1 MKPTISQ
8 GSNGTLTVT
17 GAELDWLERAIEHQL
32 YLDTYRKQYSKTRRA
47 KVQAIRSA
55 LEAKGVDIKRLEAE
69 AVAKVRAS
77 QK

>member
-47 KVQAIRSA
+47 KVQAIRQA
-55 LEAKGVDIKRLEAE
+55 LESKGVDVKKLEAE
-69 AVAKVRAS
+69 AVARVRS